1 MSSPS
6 TLSQWAVC
14 DYRHVRQTTSHAFDF
29 SCFDFQDER
38 FGTGFLKFVDYMWRY
53 KYRYSEILYD
63 KYAEYDIKLPADDAQ
78 LAAFNLHIST
88 KEPLYAIFTRNTKKD
103 IRDDSP
109 QWFFHQICNPKV
121 EEDLNE
127 KLKISHDVSPGP
139 KSLIVKSNFHTAD
152 TRRNSHYYDNLNR
165 LTEDS
170 RNIIIQQ
177 KGSINDMILS
187 RVIHKNVFGCSDKIA
202 KIEEIIPFFD
212 ENLILYK
219 WYVEAPKSG
228 RLNPINDITLLYPIK
243 ISTDVDAVL
252 VIEESFNLRGKT
264 IYSLRQAYRNA
275 LLIHSD
281 ELEHTWLNRGSVNNS
296 ITRGSTD

>member
-38 FGTGFLKFVDYMWRY
+38 FGTGFHKFVDYMWRY

-139 KSLIVKSNFHTAD
+139 NH
-152 TRRNSHYYDNLNR
+152 
-165 LTEDS
+165 
-170 RNIIIQQ
+170 
-177 KGSINDMILS
+177 
-187 RVIHKNVFGCSDKIA
+187 
-202 KIEEIIPFFD
+202 
-212 ENLILYK
+212 
-219 WYVEAPKSG
+219 
-228 RLNPINDITLLYPIK
+228 
-243 ISTDVDAVL
+243 
-252 VIEESFNLRGKT
+252 
-264 IYSLRQAYRNA
+264 
-275 LLIHSD
+275 
-281 ELEHTWLNRGSVNNS
+281 
-296 ITRGSTD
+296 

>member
-1 MSSPS
+1 
-6 TLSQWAVC
+6 
-14 DYRHVRQTTSHAFDF
+14 
-29 SCFDFQDER
+29 
-38 FGTGFLKFVDYMWRY
+38 
-53 KYRYSEILYD
+53 
-63 KYAEYDIKLPADDAQ
+63 
-78 LAAFNLHIST
+78 
-88 KEPLYAIFTRNTKKD
+88 
-103 IRDDSP
+103 
-109 QWFFHQICNPKV
+109 
-121 EEDLNE
+121 
-127 KLKISHDVSPGP
+127 
-139 KSLIVKSNFHTAD
+139 
-152 TRRNSHYYDNLNR
+152 
-165 LTEDS
+165 
-170 RNIIIQQ
+170 
-177 KGSINDMILS
+177 MILS

-202 KIEEIIPFFD
+202 NIEEIIPYFD